1 MLDSTEHPNLVIPA
15 RSHEQSDANL
25 KRRRPD
31 ESVNANPNVVRVQ
44 AGIQMSFP
52 SQEIF
57 WPPAFAEVTDLNYL
71 RALIQVSTRFHR
83 IGRDFR
89 MWSGGGP

>member
-1 MLDSTEHPNLVIPA
+1 
-15 RSHEQSDANL
+15 
-25 KRRRPD
+25 
-31 ESVNANPNVVRVQ
+31 
-44 AGIQMSFP
+44 MSFP

>member
-15 RSHEQSDANL
+15 RPVPEVSS
-25 KRRRPD
+25 PG
-31 ESVNANPNVVRVQ
+31 